1 MSTKDPNMK
10 VIIGADTK
18 DFDKGAKDVKQ
29 GLKDLSKT
37 GDQAIG
43 SIGKAFG
50 VNTDK
55 VNQMVSAVRGLG
67 AKMTEASSTG
77 VRAFG
82 QLLSSITP
90 LGAAIAGIGISAAVA
105 GFRELKKEA
114 DAFKTTVEG
123 ANLELATAAY
133 VDTYRQTLRDMGG
146 DVGKSVAEAQSSW
159 KKFWGSFGPS

>member
-82 QLLSSITP
+82 QLQLNN
-90 LGAAIAGIGISAAVA
+90 SAWCRNRWHWHLCGCRRIPRAEE
-105 GFRELKKEA
+105 R
-114 DAFKTTVEG
+114 
-123 ANLELATAAY
+123 
-133 VDTYRQTLRDMGG
+133 GG
-146 DVGKSVAEAQSSW
+146 RL
-159 KKFWGSFGPS
+159 